1 MIQRDTLTRIYPSI
15 FVCVSLCVCFIEHLA
30 TKLRATVRLSRR
42 TAVANMQA
50 LVKLIICNN
59 LGGVAGL
66 KSRSWSNP
74 IPPEYATVHLAR
86 SAAAAA
92 AGAVAMRC
100 QETAAVWC
108 RRERRSA
115 DDRRRRPL
123 LSHSDVVKIASRRC
137 CRRPSYD
144 FST

>member
-1 MIQRDTLTRIYPSI
+1 
-15 FVCVSLCVCFIEHLA
+15 
-30 TKLRATVRLSRR
+30 
-42 TAVANMQA
+42 MQA
-50 LVKLIICNN
+50 LVKLIICHN
-59 LGGVAGL
+59 LGGDAGL
-66 KSRSWSNP
+66 KSRPCSNP
-74 IPPEYATVHLAR
+74 IHPEYATVHLAR
-86 SAAAAA
+86 SAAAAAA

-137 CRRPSYD
+137 RRRPSYD